1 MSKSTFNIDDFFNLD
16 LFVKINDDYEKRQY
30 RVLESLKRIRKKFR
44 SNYIYPELEK
54 LVSLYRN
61 LKELS
66 KRIKEMEE
74 QLPKRIKKF
83 DLENKQI
90 IKEPIYVDPANLA
103 QVERIIDWGIPLVKE
118 TLDEGVAVFE
128 YVDENTKIER
138 VGIMPKYREEG
149 YVFVP
154 SLQEEQLKLYQFE
167 ISFFHSSDDKYRTLK
182 TSLVDTV
189 EWGELVQSPNSNK
202 LDLIRKNQEMPNPA
216 TYSIATQVECPF
228 NETLFP
234 VAKRKLMRHLS
245 N

>member
-1 MSKSTFNIDDFFNLD
+1 MSKSSFNIDNFFNLD
-16 LFVKINDDYEKRQY
+16 LFVKINHDYEKRQY
-30 RVLESLKRIRKKFR
+30 RILESLKRIRNKFR
-44 SNYIYPELEK
+44 SNCIYPELGK

-66 KRIKEMEE
+66 ERIKNMEE
-74 QLPKRIKKF
+74 QFPKRIKKF
-83 DLENKQI
+83 DLENNQI

-103 QVERIIDWGIPLVKE
+103 EVEKIIDWGLPLIKQ

-154 SLQEEQLKLYQFE
+154 SFQDERLRLYQFE
-167 ISFFHSSDDKYRTLK
+167 ISFFHSSDDQYRTLK

-189 EWGELVQSPNSNK
+189 EWGELVQSPNSIK

-216 TYSIATQVECPF
+216 TYSIETRVECPF
-228 NETLFP
+228 DETLFP
-234 VAKRKLMRHLS
+234 VAKRKLMRQLS